1 MIKRFRKP
9 ILMVFAFFA
18 VSAVNADAQTTTF
31 SDPLVDFTFEI
42 PDARWKVVAKNP
54 YVNLVFGTA
63 KEGDLEIRKVSAPS
77 NKLLSDVIREDEEK
91 LQFLPGYVAGKEE
104 NFSGALRGSIF
115 NYEYVKAGRNMA
127 GRFYYLRSGESVYVL
142 RFTAYTTNLRSLRVQ
157 TDVMAR
163 TFQITKN

>member
-1 MIKRFRKP
+1 MIKRFRNP

-18 VSAVNADAQTTTF
+18 VSAVNANAQTTTF
-31 SDPLVDFTFEI
+31 SDPLVEYTFEV
-42 PDARWKVVAKNP
+42 PDDRWKVVGKTP

-63 KEGDLEIRKVSAPS
+63 KEGDLEIRKVSAPA
-77 NKLLSDVIREDEEK
+77 NKLLTDIIREDEEK

-115 NYEYVKAGRNMA
+115 NFEYVKAGRNMA

-157 TDVMAR
+157 TDVIAR
-163 TFQITKN
+163 TFQIKKS

>member
-1 MIKRFRKP
+1 MIKRFRNP

-63 KEGDLEIRKVSAPS
+63 KEGDLEVRKVSAPAS
-77 NKLLSDVIREDEEK
+77 KLLSDVIREDEEK